1 MKKKRR
7 IGQVSEQEKEEI
19 RTLSNRKNTL
29 IELSKLIEV
38 SAANRPQYEKLV
50 QDIVEATI
58 CFQQWWNTMETKYQ
72 WNKHPTESW
81 EIDFRTND
89 VYLVTE

>member
-1 MKKKRR
+1 MKMKRR
-7 IGQVSEQEKEEI
+7 IGQVSEQEKQEI
-19 RTLSNRKNTL
+19 RALANRKNAL
-29 IELSKLIEV
+29 IELSKIIEV
-38 SAANRPQYEKLV
+38 NDGNRSQYEKLV

-58 CFQQWWNTMETKYQ
+58 CFRQWWNDMETKRQ
-72 WNKHPTESW
+72 WNKQPAESW